1 MHQMLVEQALMQ
13 QMILELERMQ
23 QMLVEQALMHQMLV
37 ELERMVVDWKLLE
50 RMVLEKMIQA
60 IQNIENI

>member
-1 MHQMLVEQALMQ
+1 
-13 QMILELERMQ
+13 
-23 QMLVEQALMHQMLV
+23 MLVEQALMHQMLV
-37 ELERMVVDWKLLE
+37 ELERMVVDWKLLG

>member
-1 MHQMLVEQALMQ
+1 
-13 QMILELERMQ
+13 
-23 QMLVEQALMHQMLV
+23 MLVEQALMHQMLV
-37 ELERMVVDWKLLE
+37 EQALMLVVDWKLLG

>member
-1 MHQMLVEQALMQ
+1 
-13 QMILELERMQ
+13 
-23 QMLVEQALMHQMLV
+23 MHQMLV